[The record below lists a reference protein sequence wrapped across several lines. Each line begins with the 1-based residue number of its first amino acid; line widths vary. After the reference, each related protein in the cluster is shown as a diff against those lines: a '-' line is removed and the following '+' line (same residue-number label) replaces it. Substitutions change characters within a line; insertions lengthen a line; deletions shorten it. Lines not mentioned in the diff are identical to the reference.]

1 MKKTFIIFFILITS
15 ICNSQTYTGKVI
27 GIKDGDTV
35 VVLDSLN
42 YQTTL
47 RLAEVDC
54 PEKSQPF
61 GTKAKQFTSD
71 QIYRK
76 EIKYVVTDI
85 DRYGRSIA
93 MIYYDDNKYLSAE
106 LIKIGLAWHYKRYS
120 ISEELAN
127 FENSA
132 RTQSASPGPRVSQ
145 SSAAGTP
152 MQPPSLSS
160 GGTRIYLATPR
171 LRGLLALNLAIA
183 SGSAMVIVNTVV
195 LVQAGL
201 GLTQTATAMALA
213 AF

>member
-1 MKKTFIIFFILITS
+1 MVNFKLLFFLLVS
-15 ICNSQTYTGKVI
+15 NLVLCQTNFTAKVI

-42 YQTTL
+42 NQTTL

-76 EIKYVVTDI
+76 TIKYVVTDT

-93 MIYYDDNKYLSAE
+93 MIYYDNNKYLSAE
-106 LIKIGLAWHYKRYS
+106 LIKNGLAWHYKRYS
-120 ISEELAN
+120 TSKDLAN

-132 RTQSASPGPRVSQ
+132 RLKKV
-145 SSAAGTP
+145 
-152 MQPPSLSS
+152 
-160 GGTRIYLATPR
+160 
-171 LRGLLALNLAIA
+171 GLWYDKNPIEPWEWRKK
-183 SGSAMVIVNTVV
+183 
-195 LVQAGL
+195 
-201 GLTQTATAMALA
+201 
-213 AF
+213 